1 MSKHASAGLAR
12 ALALA
17 LGLGICFGL
26 PAAAA
31 DQKKAS
37 AAKSPAASAAAPSV
51 AASAAAAQAPAQL
64 GITTASGL
72 TYVITHAAHGRR
84 AQAGEVMF
92 SHYTVLLA
100 DGKKIESSLDHGDP
114 FGFTVGAGQV
124 IKGMEEVM
132 SKLGVGDEAVAIMPP
147 QIAYGEK
154 GAGSAIPPGAT
165 LVFLLHVTDLRAH
178 DKVLSNVLQD
188 LVTNQGLDAA
198 VKRYQEL
205 KAAQFGD
212 VYASEGELASLA
224 YRLLRKKMFAEALT
238 FLRLNTEAYP
248 KSADAFANLADGLK
262 KSGDK
267 AQALQACQHA
277 LELDPKNAD
286 ALELLAELQK
296 SAAP

>member
-1 MSKHASAGLAR
+1 MSKHASFWLAI
-12 ALALA
+12 A
-17 LGLGICFGL
+17 LGICL
-26 PAAAA
+26 CNPAAAA
-31 DQKKAS
+31 DKKKAG
-37 AAKSPAASAAAPSV
+37 AAKPPATPASAAASV
-51 AASAAAAQAPAQL
+51 AAPAQL

-72 TYVITHAAHGRR
+72 TYMVTHAANGRH

-100 DGKKIESSLDHGDP
+100 DGKKIESSIDHGDP

-154 GAGSAIPPGAT
+154 GAGTAIPPGST
-165 LVFLLHVTDLRAH
+165 LVFLLHVMDIRAH

-188 LVTNQGLDAA
+188 LVQNQGLEAA
-198 VKRYQEL
+198 VKRYREL

-212 VYASEGELASLA
+212 IYASEGELASLA
-224 YRLLRKKMFAEALT
+224 YRLLKKKMFTEAIA
-238 FLRLNTEAYP
+238 FLKLNTEAYP
-248 KSADAFANLADGLK
+248 KSADAFANLADGFK

-267 AQALQACQHA
+267 AQALLACQHA

-296 SAAP
+296 PAAP